1 MEISGLSGSSSYDQ
15 LQELQLQKEKEKKA
29 AEQAAA
35 ESAQITASQTVTDAA
50 AAAKTVSGTSQRVD
64 TIEISQ
70 EGRAYQQK
78 MQGPPPPK
86 DSNVTEA
93 ASSETSSSST
103 VLTGLTEEEISK
115 LVDKGTITQAEAN
128 AELARRTALK
138 EAQDNQ
144 ETSNSATEYT
154 QIDEEE

>member
-1 MEISGLSGSSSYDQ
+1 MELSGLSGSSSYEQ
-15 LQELQLQKEKEKKA
+15 LQLQKEKEKKA

-50 AAAKTVSGTSQRVD
+50 AVKTASGTSQSVD

-86 DSNVTEA
+86 ESNVTET
-93 ASSETSSSST
+93 SSTDDTSSST
-103 VLTGLTEEEISK
+103 VLTSLTEEEISK
-115 LVDKGTITQAEAN
+115 LVDKGTISQAEAN

-138 EAQDNQ
+138 EAQDSQ
-144 ETSNSATEYT
+144 KTSNSGTEYT

>member
-50 AAAKTVSGTSQRVD
+50 GAKTVSGTSQSVD

-78 MQGPPPPK
+78 MQEPPPPK
-86 DSNVTEA
+86 DSNVA
-93 ASSETSSSST
+93 ETSSTDDTSSST
-103 VLTGLTEEEISK
+103 VLTSLTEEEISK

-138 EAQDNQ
+138 EAQDSQ
-144 ETSNSATEYT
+144 KTSNSGTEYT

>member
-1 MEISGLSGSSSYDQ
+1 MELSGLSGSSSYEQ
-15 LQELQLQKEKEKKA
+15 LQLQKEKEKKA

-50 AAAKTVSGTSQRVD
+50 AVKTASGTSQSVD

-78 MQGPPPPK
+78 MQGLPPPK
-86 DSNVTEA
+86 DSNVTET
-93 ASSETSSSST
+93 SSTDDTSSST
-103 VLTGLTEEEISK
+103 VLTSLTEEEISK
-115 LVDKGTITQAEAN
+115 LVDKGTISQAEAN
-128 AELARRTALK
+128 AELARRAALK
-138 EAQDNQ
+138 EAQDSQ
-144 ETSNSATEYT
+144 ETSNSGTEYT

>member
-1 MEISGLSGSSSYDQ
+1 MELSGLSGSSSYEQ
-15 LQELQLQKEKEKKA
+15 LQLQKEKEKKA

-50 AAAKTVSGTSQRVD
+50 AVKTASGTSQSVD

-86 DSNVTEA
+86 ESNVTET
-93 ASSETSSSST
+93 SSTDDTSSST
-103 VLTGLTEEEISK
+103 VLTSLTEEEISK
-115 LVDKGTITQAEAN
+115 LVDKGTISQAEAN
-128 AELARRTALK
+128 AELARRAALK
-138 EAQDNQ
+138 EAQDSQ
-144 ETSNSATEYT
+144 ETSNSGTEYT
-154 QIDEEE
+154 HIDEEE

>member
-50 AAAKTVSGTSQRVD
+50 AAKTVSGTSQRVD

-93 ASSETSSSST
+93 ASTEASGSST

-144 ETSNSATEYT
+144 ETSNTGTEYI

>member
-15 LQELQLQKEKEKKA
+15 LQELQLQKEKEKKT

-35 ESAQITASQTVTDAA
+35 ESAQITASQTVTEA
-50 AAAKTVSGTSQRVD
+50 AAAKTVSGTTQRVD

-86 DSNVTEA
+86 DSNVAETSSTED
-93 ASSETSSSST
+93 SSSST
-103 VLTGLTEEEISK
+103 VLTSLTEEEISK

-138 EAQDNQ
+138 EAKNSQ
-144 ETSNSATEYT
+144 ETNNTGTEYA

>member
-1 MEISGLSGSSSYDQ
+1 MDISGLSGSSSYEQ
-15 LQELQLQKEKEKKA
+15 LQLQKEKEKKA

-50 AAAKTVSGTSQRVD
+50 GVKTASGTSQSVD

-86 DSNVTEA
+86 DSNVTET
-93 ASSETSSSST
+93 SSTDDTSSST
-103 VLTGLTEEEISK
+103 VLTSLTEEEISK
-115 LVDKGTITQAEAN
+115 LVDKGTISQAEAN
-128 AELARRTALK
+128 AELARRAALK
-138 EAQDNQ
+138 EAQDSQ
-144 ETSNSATEYT
+144 ETINSGTEYT

>member
-35 ESAQITASQTVTDAA
+35 ESAQITASQTVTDA

>member
-50 AAAKTVSGTSQRVD
+50 SAKTVSGTSQRVD

-78 MQGPPPPK
+78 MQGPPPPE

-93 ASSETSSSST
+93 ASTETSSSST